1 MSSVS
6 RPATLARSGGRLIRR
21 VVVDPIRDEGPAPGG
36 WPAALRPA
44 WILLVPPTVLAMAL
58 VLLAGPLRSNAHLT
72 GSSEGVWLPTSM
84 IAPML
89 VLVVACLAALAA
101 AVLHLH
107 WAASTLGMLLLLPAL
122 LGPFAQGGLP
132 TIATVLG
139 AWVAL
144 LVFLIVRRRRAPVW
158 WEFVVCV
165 GILAVAVCVPAW
177 LNQRSTGALLDTR
190 AIGLESAL
198 VAIAWLTI
206 PAVFVGGYGLAAFTV
221 RLGRWG
227 SHTVAG
233 RSVRGLLAL
242 VAVAGVW
249 VVVQTVVLVRRGDE
263 PWRGMSI
270 AVSAGLLVVTI
281 AIAAGLV
288 LVSRRRNSLGDL
300 LHPDRL
306 GQELEPVIWPVAFAT
321 AGIFL
326 VLGVVSVAEIL
337 ITGSRGEARVVSPAV
352 FVQVAQGVLA
362 VVVTIWAVR
371 RARAGKVLMLFPAAA
386 LLANQVIRVV
396 TRLGDI
402 GATWWSPAT
411 VVAASVL
418 GLVLWLVRGN
428 LLDRN
433 RLLAVLTLLL
443 LAALWPW
450 RFIIAE
456 PFVLFAT
463 VSAAVTV
470 LFGLVWALLT
480 DVRWVQG
487 DSRSFPRG
495 ARVLL
500 WWGYGLLSL
509 TVLAWLSLTA
519 GQSRA
524 LNLENFAGA
533 GDDVL
538 GTMLVVGVAVACLT
552 ALWRRPRNGH
562 DLGSIMTQA
571 TQSIR

>member
-6 RPATLARSGGRLIRR
+6 RPTAVARSGRLIRR
-21 VVVDPIRDEGPAPGG
+21 VVVDPIRDEGPAPHG
-36 WPAALRPA
+36 WPSALRPA
-44 WILLVPPTVLAMAL
+44 WILLLPPTVLAMAI
-58 VLLAGPLRSNAHLT
+58 VLFAGPLRSNAHLT
-72 GSSEGVWLPTSM
+72 GSSDGVWLPTPM

-89 VLVVACLAALAA
+89 LLVVACLATLAA
-101 AVLHLH
+101 AVLHIH

-122 LGPFAQGGLP
+122 LGPFAQGGGLP
-132 TIATVLG
+132 TTATALV
-139 AWVAL
+139 AWLAL
-144 LVFLIVRRRRAPVW
+144 LVFLIARRRRAPVW

-165 GILAVAVCVPAW
+165 GIIAVGVCIPVW
-177 LNQRSTGALLDTR
+177 LNQRATGALLDTR

-206 PAVFVGGYGLAAFTV
+206 PAIFVGGYGLAAFTV

-227 SHTVAG
+227 AHSTAG
-233 RSVRGLLAL
+233 RSASVLLGL
-242 VAVAGVW
+242 VAVTAVW
-249 VVVQTVVLVRRGDE
+249 VVVQTVILMRRGDE
-263 PWRGMSI
+263 PWRPMSMV
-270 AVSAGLLVVTI
+270 VSAGLLAITIVIAVVLFRV
-281 AIAAGLV
+281 A
-288 LVSRRRNSLGDL
+288 RRRNSLGDL

-326 VLGVVSVAEIL
+326 VLGVVSVAEVL
-337 ITGSRGEARVVSPAV
+337 MTGSRGESSVITPAV
-352 FVQVAQGVLA
+352 FVQAAQGTLA
-362 VVVTIWAVR
+362 VVVAIWAVR
-371 RARAGKVLMLFPAAA
+371 RARVGKHLMLFPAAV

-396 TRLGDI
+396 TRFGDI
-402 GATWWSPAT
+402 GATWWSPAAL
-411 VVAASVL
+411 VVAAAL
-418 GLVLWLVRGN
+418 GVMLWLTRGN
-428 LLDRN
+428 HRDRN
-433 RLLAVLTLLL
+433 RLLALATLLL
-443 LAALWPW
+443 LAAMWPW

-487 DSRSFPRG
+487 DSRAFPRG

-519 GQSRA
+519 GQSSA

-533 GDDVL
+533 GDDQL
-538 GTMLVVGVAVACLT
+538 GTMLVLGVAVACLA

-562 DLGSIMTQA
+562 DLGSIMTQ
-571 TQSIR
+571 